1 MPLEGREKCVF
12 KCVNV
17 KGVGRHIFSTL
28 DRARVTLPP
37 ASNLYA
43 KLGYLNLNSNPVLF
57 FLIIINNL
65 ILLWVFLICREQ
77 QQQPIRGVQY
87 ICGPERC

>member
-12 KCVNV
+12 KCVNF
-17 KGVGRHIFSTL
+17 KGVERHIFSTL

-43 KLGYLNLNSNPVLF
+43 KLGYLNLNSNLY
-57 FLIIINNL
+57 FLLNHH
-65 ILLWVFLICREQ
+65 Q
-77 QQQPIRGVQY
+77 QSNITLGVSHL
-87 ICGPERC
+87 